1 MTAALSS
8 MPPTLQHSELTRQR
22 ALDDLQILDT
32 APEERFDRITRLV
45 KELFHVEIAII
56 SLIDHDRQWNKSSA
70 GIEPDQP
77 TEYPRSNA
85 FCDSTIDACGTLIVA
100 DARLDPRFR
109 DNIYVTGAPGIR
121 FYAGHALEAHGGERI
136 GALCV
141 FGTEPREF
149 TELEQNLLRDLAF
162 WVQKE
167 LNASQEL
174 DQAAAVQRGLLPKK
188 LVSLPGFEVAGACS
202 PARAVGGDFYDWY
215 PVGEGAAFTLA
226 DVMGKGVGAAIIAA
240 TVRAVLRA
248 GSRLDAVADVALA
261 AAATLEPDLDEANSF
276 VTLFHARLDM
286 DTGVIRYVDAGH
298 GLSLVVHANGTTERL
313 TSLRLPV
320 GAGDDSPW
328 EEQRV
333 VLAPGSTLISVSDGV
348 LDLFDG
354 TLASLAAVD
363 RLVRQAS
370 TAQAVVDSLMSLAG
384 LSAPDDVTVIVVRR
398 EMEG

>member
-1 MTAALSS
+1 MTASAIF
-8 MPPTLQHSELTRQR
+8 QHTELTRQR
-22 ALDDLQILDT
+22 ALDDLHILDT

-45 KELFHVEIAII
+45 KELFHVQIAII

-77 TEYPRSNA
+77 LEYPRSSA
-85 FCDSTIDACGTLIVA
+85 FCDSTIDACGTLIVP

-109 DNIYVTGAPGIR
+109 DNIYVTGEPGIR
-121 FYAGHALEAHGGERI
+121 FYAGHALEAQGGERI

-141 FGTEPREF
+141 FDTVPREF
-149 TELEQNLLRDLAF
+149 SALEQNLLRDLAF
-162 WVQKE
+162 WVQNE

-174 DQAAAVQRGLLPKK
+174 DQAAAVQHGLLPKK

-248 GSRLDAVADVALA
+248 GSRLDGVAEVARI
-261 AAATLEPDLDEANSF
+261 AAATLDPDLDEAGSF

-286 DTGVIRYVDAGH
+286 DTGVVSYVDAGH
-298 GLSLVVHANGTTERL
+298 GLTLVVHADGTTERL
-313 TSLRLPV
+313 TSLRLPL

-328 EEQRV
+328 QEQTV
-333 VLAPGSTLISVSDGV
+333 VLAPGSTLVSVSDGV

-354 TLASLAAVD
+354 TLASLDAVD
-363 RLVRQAS
+363 RLVRGAP
-370 TAQAVVDSLMSLAG
+370 TAQNAVDSLMLRAG
-384 LSAPDDVTVIVVRR
+384 LSAPDDVTVIVIRR
-398 EMEG
+398 AGER